1 MLSMHTMISSRK
13 MVSMGMVLGGGHFEE
28 FRDSNGCMVCNL
40 YVYANGMKKCKQ
52 LRQKKQKR
60 AGPNGCRQLVCKQ
73 MYASTKRGNNST
85 INLTKMQNKVN

>member
-13 MVSMGMVLGGGHFEE
+13 IVSMGMVLGGVHFEE

-40 YVYANGMKKCKQ
+40 CVYANGMKKYKQ
-52 LRQKKQKR
+52 LRQEKQKR

-73 MYASTKRGNNST
+73 IYASTKRGNNNT
-85 INLTKMQNKVN
+85 INLTKCKTN